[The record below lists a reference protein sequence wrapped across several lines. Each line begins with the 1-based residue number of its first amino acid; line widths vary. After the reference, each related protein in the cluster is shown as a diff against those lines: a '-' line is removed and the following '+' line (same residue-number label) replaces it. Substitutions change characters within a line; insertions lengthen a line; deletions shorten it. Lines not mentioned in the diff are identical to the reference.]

1 MKKFEDLKVGL
12 TNKSRTSV
20 VELEEMLDWAKKYDP
35 QWFHADPEA
44 AKTSIFGEIIS
55 SGIYTAALW
64 RKLDHEI
71 NGDIDFICGVAW
83 KETRWPASFLPCNTT
98 DKINIAINFMI
109 KFSPQCCGINS
120 GGYYLSKNRC
130 LRCFRICMKPLGII
144 LFRPIEHFLK
154 FHNGSSGFISKSN
167 FKVFKFFHNK
177 YEYIHA

>member
-1 MKKFEDLKVGL
+1 MYILIFIMKKFEDLKVGL

-83 KETRWPASFLPCNTT
+83 KETRWPNALRAGDTIYASSEVIEKR
-98 DKINIAINFMI
+98 D
-109 KFSPQCCGINS
+109 
-120 GGYYLSKNRC
+120 SKTHKDR
-130 LRCFRICMKPLGII
+130 GII
-144 LFRPIEHFLK
+144 TFRYGL
-154 FHNGSSGFISKSN
+154 HNQHN
-167 FKVFKFFHNK
+167 QLVFSCDSINLIRRHSPS
-177 YEYIHA
+177 